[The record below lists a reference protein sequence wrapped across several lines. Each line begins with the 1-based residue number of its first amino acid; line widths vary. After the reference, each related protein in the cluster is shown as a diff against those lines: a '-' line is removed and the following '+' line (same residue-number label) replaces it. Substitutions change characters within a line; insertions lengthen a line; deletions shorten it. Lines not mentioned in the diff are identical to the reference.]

1 MFLESSFSLAPPLP
15 RDPWSFFRFFDRLS
29 SNLIFEFRSFRFRLR
44 AGLDFDFRPST
55 IRGRLLFSSLFSRSL
70 SLSSALFVRYVN
82 LESSSSDDSSE
93 KSDPWLRFELRRPP
107 DGLSKSWYEFLS
119 FIWTRSL
126 LDLFGAPAPSLI
138 RLYYKFYMSHRKY
151 ASFNGWLMHMSHKIE
166 QKMGICYL
174 IEFWEKVIW
183 RFRSFVPWFL

>member
-1 MFLESSFSLAPPLP
+1 MFRDSSFSLVPPLP
-15 RDPWSFFRFFDRLS
+15 RDPWSFFRFFDLLS
-29 SNLIFEFRSFRFRLR
+29 SNLIFEFRSFRFRFR

-82 LESSSSDDSSE
+82 FESSSSDDSSE

-126 LDLFGAPAPSLI
+126 LDLFGAPAPSLM
-138 RLYYKFYMSHRKY
+138 RLYWNVSFMSHV
-151 ASFNGWLMHMSHKIE
+151 WVMHTKWMVSHMCE
-166 QKMGICYL
+166 L
-174 IEFWEKVIW
+174 
-183 RFRSFVPWFL
+183 